1 VREYPL
7 LIIGGGL
14 SGLAAGIRFAR
25 FGQKV
30 LILEKHAKVG
40 GLNSYYY
47 RKGRLLETGLHA
59 VTNYAPPEEKHAP
72 LNLLLRQLK
81 IPRRTLKLRQQQTS
95 EILFPGRAS
104 LCFANDFNL
113 LRTQV
118 AKHFPASVKKFV
130 RMLEALA
137 TYDPFTAAP
146 KKSAKD
152 FVSSFLQDR
161 LLIDML
167 FCPLMFYGSSD
178 ENDMDLSQF
187 VILFRSVFQEGLF
200 RPIGTIKDILD
211 LLLQQYRNFGG
222 EIELSTGVKD
232 ILTDDNRISG
242 VRTEAGE
249 EIHCAYLIST
259 AGLPETARLFGAPEP
274 APPFGAIHTDKGA
287 GRLSFFESIAFYNK
301 SAGQELPRDRT
312 IIFYNLSETFC
323 YRRPDDAVDLNSG
336 VICFPHNF
344 QESTPDEAIQMRVTH
359 LANYDKW
366 LAAYKDADK
375 SFYPAL
381 KKEWTER
388 SREALSKIIGNCR
401 KNIVYED
408 SFTPVTIERY
418 TSRVQGA
425 VYGCPDKIKDG
436 RTNFANM
443 YIAGTDQGY
452 LGIVGSM
459 LSGVAMVNRHILNKV

>member
-1 VREYPL
+1 MREYPL

-104 LCFANDFNL
+104 LCFSNDFNL

-118 AKHFPASVKKFV
+118 GNHFPASVKPFA

-161 LLIDML
+161 
-167 FCPLMFYGSSD
+167 
-178 ENDMDLSQF
+178 
-187 VILFRSVFQEGLF
+187 
-200 RPIGTIKDILD
+200 
-211 LLLQQYRNFGG
+211 
-222 EIELSTGVKD
+222 
-232 ILTDDNRISG
+232 
-242 VRTEAGE
+242 
-249 EIHCAYLIST
+249 
-259 AGLPETARLFGAPEP
+259 
-274 APPFGAIHTDKGA
+274 
-287 GRLSFFESIAFYNK
+287 
-301 SAGQELPRDRT
+301 
-312 IIFYNLSETFC
+312 
-323 YRRPDDAVDLNSG
+323 
-336 VICFPHNF
+336 
-344 QESTPDEAIQMRVTH
+344 
-359 LANYDKW
+359 
-366 LAAYKDADK
+366 
-375 SFYPAL
+375 
-381 KKEWTER
+381 
-388 SREALSKIIGNCR
+388 
-401 KNIVYED
+401 
-408 SFTPVTIERY
+408 
-418 TSRVQGA
+418 
-425 VYGCPDKIKDG
+425 
-436 RTNFANM
+436 
-443 YIAGTDQGY
+443 
-452 LGIVGSM
+452 
-459 LSGVAMVNRHILNKV
+459 